1 MDSSQRGKKLSPV
14 FIYASIIVLIVVL
27 AGAIFPS
34 QFDHVTNTIKLW
46 TVSYTHLTLPTNRE
60 V

>member
-46 TVSYTHLTLPTNRE
+46 ITDKLGWYYLI
-60 V
+60 